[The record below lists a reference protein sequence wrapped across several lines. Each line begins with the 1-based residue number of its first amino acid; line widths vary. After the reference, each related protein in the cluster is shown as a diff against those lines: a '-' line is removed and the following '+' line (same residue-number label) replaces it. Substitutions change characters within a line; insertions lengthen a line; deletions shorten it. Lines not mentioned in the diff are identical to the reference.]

1 MPVTAPA
8 DPYKEALERLYGLE
22 RGNKGPFGL
31 EGTRALLADLGN
43 PERAFQSIHVA
54 GTNGKGSVCAMLERV
69 LRALGWHTGLF
80 TSPHLIDFRERIRID
95 GRKVAPE
102 IVTRD
107 LARIASVP
115 AGRGRTFFEATF
127 ALGALA
133 FSEAKV
139 GVAVLE
145 TGLGGR
151 LDATNVVTPSLCV
164 ITRIALDHQELLGD
178 TLAAIAAEKAG
189 ILKPGI
195 PAVVALQSE
204 GVMEVIEARAREV
217 GAPLHV
223 VTEVSRI
230 VGYHPDGPDGTE
242 FTLDVNGLDQVRT
255 RIGLLGPYQVGNAA
269 LAVAAA
275 VLFDGAATPDKVAEG
290 LAAARWPGRLERSP
304 RESRLWWD
312 GAHNPDGAA
321 MLRRAWGD
329 LPATLVLGMSADKEA
344 AAMLAALAGPWT
356 SVIAVAAASARALPA
371 PALAAAVRKAWPGT
385 PVVEAPS
392 VTEGIAG
399 ALASNAGPVLACG
412 SLFVVGE
419 AMAAYGADE
428 LEQL

>member
-133 FSEAKV
+133 FAEAKV

-189 ILKPGI
+189 ILKPGV

-230 VGYHPDGPDGTE
+230 VGYHPDGSDGTE

-290 LAAARWPGRLERSP
+290 LAVARWPGRLERSP
-304 RESRLWWD
+304 REPRLWWD